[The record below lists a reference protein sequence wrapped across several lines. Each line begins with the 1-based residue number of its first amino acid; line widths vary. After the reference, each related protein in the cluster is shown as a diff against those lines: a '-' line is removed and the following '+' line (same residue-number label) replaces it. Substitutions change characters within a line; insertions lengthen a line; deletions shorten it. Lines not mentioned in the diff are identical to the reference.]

1 MAHFA
6 KLDNDNKV
14 VRVYKIGNDVSA
26 TEQDG
31 INECVKLHGAGT
43 YKQCSYNTYMG
54 IHWDYSNVD
63 HGEPSADQTKSF
75 RKNYPSL
82 GYIYDAAIDGFRSP
96 QPYPSWT
103 LNTTK
108 GIWEP
113 PVAEP
118 DQTDPPTISTWDED
132 SQSWTS

>member
-14 VRVYKIGNDVSA
+14 VRVYKIGNDVAA

-43 YKQCSYNTYMG
+43 YKQCSYNTYG
-54 IHWDYSNVD
+54 GVHWDYSNLD
-63 HGEPSADQTKSF
+63 QGEPSADQSKSF
-75 RKNYPSL
+75 RKNYPAL
-82 GYIYDAAIDGFRSP
+82 GYIYDAAIDGFRSE

-108 GIWEP
+108 GLWEP
-113 PVAEP
+113 PIPEP
-118 DQTDPPTISTWDED
+118 DQTDPPTIWIWDEN

>member
-14 VRVYKIGNDVSA
+14 VRVYKIGNDVAA

-43 YKQCSYNTYMG
+43 YKQCSYNTHG
-54 IHWDYSNVD
+54 GVHWDYSNLD
-63 HGEPSADQTKSF
+63 QGEPSADQSKSF
-75 RKNYPSL
+75 RKNYPSK
-82 GYIYDAAIDGFRSP
+82 GWIYNSEIDGFISP
-96 QPYPSWT
+96 QNFPSWT
-103 LNTTK
+103 LNTDK
-108 GIWEP
+108 GIWEA

-118 DQTDPPTISTWDED
+118 VQTDPPTINIGS
-132 SQSWTS
+132 